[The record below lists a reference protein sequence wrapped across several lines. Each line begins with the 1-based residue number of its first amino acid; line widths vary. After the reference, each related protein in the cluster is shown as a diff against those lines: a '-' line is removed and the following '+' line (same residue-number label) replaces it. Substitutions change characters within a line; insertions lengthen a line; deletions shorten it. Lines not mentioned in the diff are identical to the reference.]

1 MRYNQNMSQMV
12 LSQIEQNILQLST
25 DEQLLLISR
34 VAERLRKKS
43 VEDSEFEKQLMEMA
57 NDENIQKELKEIE
70 ADFLHTELDG
80 LAK

>member
-1 MRYNQNMSQMV
+1 MSQIV
-12 LSQIEQNILQLST
+12 LSKIEQNILQLST

-43 VEDSEFEKQLMEMA
+43 VENSEFEEQLVEMA
-57 NDENIQKELKEIE
+57 NDENIQRELKEIE
-70 ADFLHTELDG
+70 RDFLQTELDG